1 MFLRLNHLFH
11 KHIFFYTK
19 TMFLLG
25 LCTGCLQ
32 PTGYIALSMVAG
44 GTSKVDPL
52 GGIQWVYTI
61 FRYLPFNQRDHYL
74 QHTKMIK
81 SSVSV
86 LVMIKIPEMD
96 RNGTF
101 TSTWTVLSVLENPSA
116 KKKLDPQAC
125 P

>member
-1 MFLRLNHLFH
+1 
-11 KHIFFYTK
+11 
-19 TMFLLG
+19 
-25 LCTGCLQ
+25 
-32 PTGYIALSMVAG
+32 
-44 GTSKVDPL
+44 
-52 GGIQWVYTI
+52 
-61 FRYLPFNQRDHYL
+61 
-74 QHTKMIK
+74 MIK

>member
-1 MFLRLNHLFH
+1 
-11 KHIFFYTK
+11 
-19 TMFLLG
+19 
-25 LCTGCLQ
+25 
-32 PTGYIALSMVAG
+32 MVAG

>member
-1 MFLRLNHLFH
+1 M
-11 KHIFFYTK
+11 
-19 TMFLLG
+19 
-25 LCTGCLQ
+25 
-32 PTGYIALSMVAG
+32 
-44 GTSKVDPL
+44 
-52 GGIQWVYTI
+52 GIQI

-74 QHTKMIK
+74 QHTKTIK